1 MYYTYRKKFEGNNMS
16 EDSFSWENK
25 VVAITGGAGLLN
37 QVRSEIKYLNI
48 D

>member
-1 MYYTYRKKFEGNNMS
+1 M
-16 EDSFSWENK
+16 ENSYIDK
-25 VVAITGGAGLLN
+25 YFNLSGRVVAITGGAGLLN